1 MGRNQKL
8 IIVLV
13 VVLFLACSA
22 IACLTGLVFG
32 AAWAGRFGRWDVR
45 SPTPFERDFGPR
57 MPMEPRQ
64 GPNEGTSAALVTEV
78 TEGGPAD
85 EAGLQEGD
93 LILAI
98 DGERIQAGTNLR
110 EMISLY
116 RPGDQVELTIRRGS
130 RTRQVRVV
138 LGRRADDPT
147 QPHLGL
153 TIRLIPMIPQ

>member
-1 MGRNQKL
+1 VSQNQKL

-22 IACLTGLVFG
+22 IACLTGLVVG

-64 GPNEGTSAALVTEV
+64 GPQQGASAALVTEV
-78 TEGGPAD
+78 REGGPAD
-85 EAGLQEGD
+85 EAGLREGD

-98 DGERIQAGTNLR
+98 DGEQIRAGTNLR

-116 RPGDQVELTIRRGS
+116 RPGDRVELTIHRGN
-130 RTRQVRVV
+130 RARQVQVI
-138 LGRRADDPT
+138 LGRRADDPS
-147 QPHLGL
+147 QPYLGL
-153 TIRLIPMIPQ
+153 TVRLIPMIPQ